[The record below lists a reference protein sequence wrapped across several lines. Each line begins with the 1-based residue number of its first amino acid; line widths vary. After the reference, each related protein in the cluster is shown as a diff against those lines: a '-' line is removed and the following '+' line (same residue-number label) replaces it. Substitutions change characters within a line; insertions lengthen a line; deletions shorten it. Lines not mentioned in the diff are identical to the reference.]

1 MCDFSHFYVQ
11 RCRLE
16 GSCCV
21 KWVEELEKSNY
32 AVNLHCIS
40 LEQDILANVVYV
52 MVFVKVSR

>member
-1 MCDFSHFYVQ
+1 MCDFSRLHVQ

-52 MVFVKVSR
+52 MVLVKVSR

>member
-1 MCDFSHFYVQ
+1 MCDFSHLYVQ

-16 GSCCV
+16 GSCGV

-40 LEQDILANVVYV
+40 IEQDILANVVYV
-52 MVFVKVSR
+52 MVLVKVPR

>member
-1 MCDFSHFYVQ
+1 MCDFSHLYVQ

-16 GSCCV
+16 DSCDA

-32 AVNLHCIS
+32 VVNLHCIS

-52 MVFVKVSR
+52 MVLVKVSQ